1 MQVSLSMK
9 SDLSSLYLSILLID
23 LISNQNDWD
32 VITDSSQVLVPFRN
46 VFVCNSGCDIEH
58 ENGGICTDIISLSK
72 ATKLFLA
79 SSIPKRK
86 FDRSVVSVEGNR
98 ADFNTLSG
106 DVFFFEL
113 TGNVSFNEGGFSDST
128 ISNEDNF
135 KFSDDLRPLHLGLL
149 KYYYVVG
156 K

>member
-1 MQVSLSMK
+1 MK

-106 DVFFFEL
+106 DIFFLEL
-113 TGNVSFNEGGFSDST
+113 AGDVSLDESSFSDTT
-128 ISNEDNF
+128 ISDENDLEF
-135 KFSDDLRPLHLGLL
+135 GDDLRSLHG
-149 KYYYVVG
+149 
-156 K
+156 